1 MEVELGAIQERFA
14 DLIWEHE
21 PIDSGELV
29 KLCAEQF
36 GWKKSTT
43 YTVLKK
49 LCEKGLFENAAGKVR
64 ARISRE
70 AFYANRSKQIIADSF
85 HGSLPAFFAAFLSDR
100 GLTPSEAEEIQNMID
115 SYRRG
120 E

>member
-1 MEVELGAIQERFA
+1 MEVELGAIQEQFA
-14 DLIWEHE
+14 DLIWERE

-29 KLCAEQF
+29 KLCAERF

-64 ARISRE
+64 ARISKE
-70 AFYANRSKQIIADSF
+70 TYYANRSKRIVDDSF

-100 GLTPSEAEEIQNMID
+100 GLTSSEADEIRNMID